1 MLSLYSL
8 EKIVYFCLAGLLF
21 AGTNVLVALGYKSE
35 MISTTKFLN
44 VHPAIWVLLCIA
56 LFLFIKGK
64 KPFLMGK
71 SILVFLAVLVSFNKL
86 TGRGVDFSF
95 LLNVLILPLVV
106 SYIFSYSSLI
116 DKGKVQ
122 NIILDFF
129 IIECFL
135 AIIEKVLN
143 FNLFPLVSNGSISD
157 WTWEGFRS
165 TAFQSHPLSNALIVS
180 TLMNFIL
187 CSSLPMKKRYSY
199 WLLGLISLLCFNTR
213 SSMVGCCLLFGV
225 FALKKIL
232 SRGIGNKE
240 KIILLACLCVFPIA
254 VFVLLGYGL
263 GNRLLELGL
272 FDDSSAVVRVKIF
285 EIFDFYQLKDFI
297 LGYSSESIDD
307 ILFVSGLSSYC
318 IENYWLVY
326 ILKFGI
332 VFTILIAYFYGSFF
346 IRLLQRTSSFHK
358 MFLLGSFLLIS
369 STNNLL
375 ATDSIALSVLTLCCY
390 CLPPMKIS

>member
-1 MLSLYSL
+1 MLSQYSL

-143 FNLFPLVSNGSISD
+143 FNPMV
-157 WTWEGFRS
+157 
-165 TAFQSHPLSNALIVS
+165 AFLI
-180 TLMNFIL
+180 
-187 CSSLPMKKRYSY
+187 
-199 WLLGLISLLCFNTR
+199 
-213 SSMVGCCLLFGV
+213 
-225 FALKKIL
+225 
-232 SRGIGNKE
+232 
-240 KIILLACLCVFPIA
+240 
-254 VFVLLGYGL
+254 GL
-263 GNRLLELGL
+263 GKALGVQL
-272 FDDSSAVVRVKIF
+272 FNLIL
-285 EIFDFYQLKDFI
+285 YQM
-297 LGYSSESIDD
+297 
-307 ILFVSGLSSYC
+307 
-318 IENYWLVY
+318 
-326 ILKFGI
+326 
-332 VFTILIAYFYGSFF
+332 
-346 IRLLQRTSSFHK
+346 H
-358 MFLLGSFLLIS
+358 
-369 STNNLL
+369 
-375 ATDSIALSVLTLCCY
+375 
-390 CLPPMKIS
+390 

>member
-1 MLSLYSL
+1 M
-8 EKIVYFCLAGLLF
+8 
-21 AGTNVLVALGYKSE
+21 
-35 MISTTKFLN
+35 
-44 VHPAIWVLLCIA
+44 CIRD
-56 LFLFIKGK
+56 
-64 KPFLMGK
+64 
-71 SILVFLAVLVSFNKL
+71 S
-86 TGRGVDFSF
+86 
-95 LLNVLILPLVV
+95 
-106 SYIFSYSSLI
+106 
-116 DKGKVQ
+116 
-122 NIILDFF
+122 
-129 IIECFL
+129 
-135 AIIEKVLN
+135 
-143 FNLFPLVSNGSISD
+143 
-157 WTWEGFRS
+157 RS

-369 STNNLL
+369 STNNSL

>member
-1 MLSLYSL
+1 MLSQYSL

-129 IIECFL
+129 YY
-135 AIIEKVLN
+135 
-143 FNLFPLVSNGSISD
+143 
-157 WTWEGFRS
+157 RM
-165 TAFQSHPLSNALIVS
+165 LSCN
-180 TLMNFIL
+180 
-187 CSSLPMKKRYSY
+187 
-199 WLLGLISLLCFNTR
+199 
-213 SSMVGCCLLFGV
+213 
-225 FALKKIL
+225 
-232 SRGIGNKE
+232 
-240 KIILLACLCVFPIA
+240 
-254 VFVLLGYGL
+254 
-263 GNRLLELGL
+263 NRKS
-272 FDDSSAVVRVKIF
+272 F
-285 EIFDFYQLKDFI
+285 
-297 LGYSSESIDD
+297 
-307 ILFVSGLSSYC
+307 
-318 IENYWLVY
+318 
-326 ILKFGI
+326 KF
-332 VFTILIAYFYGSFF
+332 
-346 IRLLQRTSSFHK
+346 
-358 MFLLGSFLLIS
+358 
-369 STNNLL
+369 
-375 ATDSIALSVLTLCCY
+375 
-390 CLPPMKIS
+390 